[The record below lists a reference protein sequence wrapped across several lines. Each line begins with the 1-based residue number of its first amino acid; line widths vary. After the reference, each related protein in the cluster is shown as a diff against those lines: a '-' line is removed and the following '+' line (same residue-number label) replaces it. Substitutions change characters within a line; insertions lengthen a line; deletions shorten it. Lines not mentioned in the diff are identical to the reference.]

1 MAGRL
6 VSMEKRLQLVFLH
19 YLCDFCPLD
28 FSYARVHGQATTDL
42 KTWRSKQC
50 CVRSLVAFCVLM
62 GVLGVAEA
70 QSAGGSSGL
79 RFKGAEGHR
88 MSNTGRGS

>member
-6 VSMEKRLQLVFLH
+6 VSMEKRLQLEFLH

-28 FSYARVHGQATTDL
+28 FGCAQVHGQSTIDL

-50 CVRSLVAFCVLM
+50 CVRSLVTFCVPM
-62 GVLGVAEA
+62 GVSGVAEA
-70 QSAGGSSGL
+70 QSPGGSSGL
-79 RFKGAEGHR
+79 GFKGAGV
-88 MSNTGRGS
+88 TG